1 MKVMA
6 IRTEAVPGLKPST
19 RLYIQEALSSSDIG
33 VKSARKDF
41 LEKAVPD
48 ITKVKFFLCLARP
61 NTLPKY
67 HIVIVK

>member
-19 RLYIQEALSSSDIG
+19 RLYINSVLSSMDVG

-41 LEKAVPD
+41 LEHKSPGT
-48 ITKVKFFLCLARP
+48 TKV
-61 NTLPKY
+61 T
-67 HIVIVK
+67 

>member
-48 ITKVKFFLCLARP
+48 ITKVKFFC
-61 NTLPKY
+61 
-67 HIVIVK
+67 V